1 MKKKFIGALIALTT
15 TSLFANEN
23 IKLNN
28 IKINQVYMNEEIGVL
43 NGKEDAAIK
52 IGQRHIFK
60 TDIAPIFSDIS
71 FSGSLRTQ
79 IDLNAKLYVL
89 NPKNSYSLFYVGSG
103 IERFYRDF
111 NKVDYKNGEEQNEK
125 ILFSEHIKDFKIS
138 KYIELGYGFTAFEN
152 RAYFGG
158 GVRAGTEKSG
168 IEINAEYAPKGF
180 KNLCF
185 TANVGVSYINIE
197 GIKSKETV
205 PTLMIGLTQSF

>member
-1 MKKKFIGALIALTT
+1 MKKTILGALIALTT

-52 IGQRHIFK
+52 IGQRHIFT
-60 TDIAPIFSDIS
+60 TDFAPIFSDIS
-71 FSGSLRTQ
+71 FTGSLRTQ

-89 NPKNSYSLFYVGSG
+89 NPKNTYSLFYFGSG

-111 NKVDYKNGEEQNEK
+111 NKVDYKNGGSL
-125 ILFSEHIKDFKIS
+125 LFTEHIKDFEFS
-138 KYIELGYGFTAFEN
+138 KYIEVGYGFTAFEN

-168 IEINAEYAPKGF
+168 IEITAEYAPKSF

-185 TANVGVSYINIE
+185 TANVGVSYINID